1 MYDEKS
7 RDIAMNYLENKEI
20 VNGSERL
27 NMSIITACYV
37 KEEKRNFTR
46 GLTP

>member
-1 MYDEKS
+1 MYDENT

-27 NMSIITACYV
+27 NMSIIMPCYV
-37 KEEKRNFTR
+37 IRKNLHEV
-46 GLTP
+46 